1 MVIIYFNAQRCKGCL
16 ICTNFLGWDL
26 LGNIVISRIIII
38 RYGCIVFLGLRSS
51 ANKLE
56 ILKKIVIW
64 IDRNGPTLKASL
76 DEGVG
81 GRRKSGGEYSRN
93 C

>member
-16 ICTNFLGWDL
+16 ICTIFLGWDL
-26 LGNIVISRIIII
+26 LGNIVISRII
-38 RYGCIVFLGLRSS
+38 RYGCIVFLRLRSS

-64 IDRNGPTLKASL
+64 INRYGPTLMVCL
-76 DEGVG
+76 DKGLGKEEGW
-81 GRRKSGGEYSRN
+81 RRVE
-93 C
+93 

>member
-16 ICTNFLGWDL
+16 ICTIFLGWDL
-26 LGNIVISRIIII
+26 LGNIVISRIIMI

-64 IDRNGPTLKASL
+64 INRYGPTLMVCL
-76 DEGVG
+76 DKGLGKEEDW
-81 GRRKSGGEYSRN
+81 RRVE
-93 C
+93 